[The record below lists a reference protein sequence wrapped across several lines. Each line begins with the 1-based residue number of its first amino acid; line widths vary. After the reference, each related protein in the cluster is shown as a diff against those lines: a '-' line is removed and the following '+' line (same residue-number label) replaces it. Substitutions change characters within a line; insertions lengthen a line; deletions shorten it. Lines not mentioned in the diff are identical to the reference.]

1 MLDRSLVLVVA
12 GSVLALAG
20 PASAHHSGSPVDRSE
35 VLTLEGVVK
44 EWNYANPHAWLQ
56 IYVSEDGG
64 EDVVWSFEATAA
76 TLLARQGYRRN
87 SMEPGDT
94 VTVAFNRFSDGANG
108 GSLQGVKLGDGLV
121 LGRFPD
127 N

>member
-1 MLDRSLVLVVA
+1 MLNRSSFLVLA
-12 GSVLALAG
+12 GAVLALAG

-35 VLTLEGVVK
+35 TLVLEGVVK

-56 IYVSEDGG
+56 IYVSEEGG

-87 SMEPGDT
+87 SMEPGD
-94 VTVAFNRFSDGANG
+94 VVSVSFNRFRDGANG
-108 GSLQGVKLGDGLV
+108 GSLLGVKLSDGTV
-121 LGRFPD
+121 LGRVPG